1 MNLRESFE
9 GRENK
14 ISADDIQYG
23 GSKNCYSDLFNIS
36 RKDDITTNYVTHC
49 IRLDIIEIAAEEV

>member
-9 GRENK
+9 GRRNK

-23 GSKNCYSDLFNIS
+23 GIKICYSDLFNIS
-36 RKDDITTNYVTHC
+36 RKDDITTNYGIHC